1 MIFLFHSVSFAEA
14 SFKNL
19 SPEEKLF
26 CMLSSSLIENN
37 KLSHDS
43 LNPEKDGK
51 NISAQILAE
60 SWNVS
65 MYYELLNLLN
75 KISDYKHCDNYYDFS
90 TKISES
96 KIKPLISSAAN
107 YGIPFNQLCYFLYA
121 PYLQDKLGAS
131 GTMAW
136 NYGNALTI
144 LRLAIGVNLIDETEA
159 REQAKPFIE
168 AITKTFCSFEDYCCH
183 YLYGASFF
191 YCNHPEI
198 MPGMVQKSF
207 NNFVSFIS
215 KYKQYFPQ
223 DCFHGNNSNSLTFNI
238 LINSMQPEQL
248 NTCTE
253 YISIFKPLSYFKDYE
268 NAEKIIES
276 YLTNKSIA
284 ENFKS
289 IEDTPYF
296 YEVAGNIL
304 LNAGKMNDIQAL
316 YESAENLLAEI
327 PTKTNLHDN
336 VYMLYAFSAFSNEN
350 YIKAINITEQISEDY
365 AEINEI
371 YHIKALSYTYR
382 FLDSEKANDSKLAE
396 EFLDKSI
403 QLFVKAY
410 KAGYELSK
418 NELEF
423 ILRFSGESIE
433 KLTAPAP
440 DFWKI

>member
-1 MIFLFHSVSFAEA
+1 
-14 SFKNL
+14 
-19 SPEEKLF
+19 
-26 CMLSSSLIENN
+26 MLSSSLIENN
-37 KLSHDS
+37 GLSHVS
-43 LNPEKDGK
+43 LNPEKGEK
-51 NISAQILAE
+51 NISAQILEE

-65 MYYELLNLLN
+65 MYFELLNLLN
-75 KISDYKHCDNYYDFS
+75 KISDYKNYDNYSDFS
-90 TKISES
+90 VKLSES
-96 KIKPLISSAAN
+96 NGKPLISSAAE

-121 PYLQDKLGAS
+121 QYLQDKLGSS

-144 LRLAIGVNLIDETEA
+144 LRLAIGANLIDETEA
-159 REQAKPFIE
+159 KERAKPFID

-191 YCNHPEI
+191 YCNRPEI
-198 MPGMVQKSF
+198 MPAMVQKDF

-215 KYKQYFPQ
+215 KYNQYFPQ
-223 DCFHGNNSNSLTFNI
+223 DCFHGNSSNSLTFNF
-238 LINSMQPEQL
+238 LVDSMQPEQL

-253 YISIFKPLSYFKDYE
+253 YISIFKPLAYFKDYE
-268 NAEKIIES
+268 NAEKIVDS
-276 YLTNKSIA
+276 YLKNENIV

-289 IEDTPYF
+289 IEGTPYF

-316 YESAENLLAEI
+316 YESAEDLLAEI
-327 PTKTNLHDN
+327 PTNTNLHGN
-336 VYMLYAFSAFSNEN
+336 IYMLYAFSAFSNEN
-350 YIKAINITEQISEDY
+350 YIKVINITEQISDDY

-371 YHIKALSYTYR
+371 YHIEALSYTYR
-382 FLDSEKANDSKLAE
+382 FLDAEKANDSKRAE

-410 KAGYELSK
+410 KAGYSLSD

-423 ILRFSGESIE
+423 IIRFSGESIE